1 MTSYLKNLGRTL
13 RNHTDKPRSKNL
25 NFITEARGPVVPVKR
40 SGTWELTESPQR
52 LVKLY
57 EFSDRKSTK
66 NFVAELLEYEDQTQH
81 HAEISIDHN
90 NVLIEVSTKDVN
102 CVTELDYEYAKM
114 SDAIFHDVG
123 HYSC

>member
-1 MTSYLKNLGRTL
+1 M
-13 RNHTDKPRSKNL
+13 
-25 NFITEARGPVVPVKR
+25 
-40 SGTWELTESPQR
+40 
-52 LVKLY
+52 Y